1 MYVLPVNATLTSA
14 PVPIELVVNEG
25 PAKFATASAPAPD
38 SVKDVIAPVPSTP
51 EIVISKSL
59 VGLAPPKTFPGI
71 LITPPTV
78 YPASVDPAFLV
89 TGL

>member
-59 VGLAPPKTFPGI
+59 VGLAPPKTLPGI
-71 LITPPTV
+71 LITPPTL
-78 YPASVDPAFLV
+78 YPVSVDPAFLV